1 MKRTNIMLSED
12 QHRRLTIYARKNGR
26 TLGELVRNAIDAVY
40 NEKEPLEH
48 RRKIALD
55 SYREG
60 LISLGKV
67 AEILGLDPVSARS
80 YLKKQGIPIQAQGMM
95 EIREDALNA

>member
-12 QHRRLTIYARKNGR
+12 QHRKLTTFARKNGR
-26 TLGELVRNAIDAVY
+26 TLGELVRDAIDAVY

-60 LISLGKV
+60 LISLGKI
-67 AEILGLDPVSARS
+67 AEILGLDPVSARI
-80 YLKKQGIPIQAQGMM
+80 YLKKEGIPIQGQ
-95 EIREDALNA
+95 EIPEIQKDALNA